1 MVLSIRDECTAL
13 KSHRPGA
20 EAPRRECE
28 QDTPGVHLSDGQ
40 STPGIRTATHHRS
53 RHLLQKYTMGA
64 VSVWRGGHCYE
75 NVINRKI
82 SKKGSRVCMVLWQF
96 LYTQTYLDIPP
107 ETLYRDTQSR
117 R

>member
-40 STPGIRTATHHRS
+40 STPGIAER
-53 RHLLQKYTMGA
+53 LLTIEVGTCCKNIQWAQYQY
-64 VSVWRGGHCYE
+64 GG
-75 NVINRKI
+75 VVTVMR
-82 SKKGSRVCMVLWQF
+82 M
-96 LYTQTYLDIPP
+96 
-107 ETLYRDTQSR
+107 
-117 R
+117 